1 MYNVGSTGTP
11 PYTVGDTKQSRPV
24 KVLKSEELNQYKM
37 EKAGEL
43 NLVSLQE
50 AVTGFRQTQEEAE
63 LGIN

>member
-1 MYNVGSTGTP
+1 
-11 PYTVGDTKQSRPV
+11 
-24 KVLKSEELNQYKM
+24 M